1 MCVFVC
7 MNREYPRGQMITLKY
22 SKLRDPNFQQALYK
36 LTNYT
41 GFPTKTC
48 ITIAKLKKC
57 IDSESVIAQDAF
69 IALLKQY
76 AELDEKGNF
85 VPEDNKKGTFKII
98 EAKVDEWQKAVEEFS
113 NKLLSVEKFRIDF
126 EDVKDAKLS
135 PQDFI
140 ALEDIFKEVDE
151 SALA

>member
-1 MCVFVC
+1 M
-7 MNREYPRGQMITLKY
+7 EQMITLKY

-85 VPEDNKKGTFKII
+85 VPLDNKKDTFKII
-98 EAKVDEWQKAVEEFS
+98 ESKTEEWEKALLGFGDKV
-113 NKLLSVEKFRIDF
+113 LYVEKFRIDF